1 MKCQDI
7 CRLGGYMCR
16 VRFSLFAAVALFL
29 TGSVAQVRAD
39 GLPVDPQ
46 MKISDPGCSGGG
58 CPAIVG
64 ANQGIIFTTVNGGGI
79 FTGTN
84 QSGVTWD
91 FLDFTLSIPVLA
103 ADITC
108 TAPGLYVCNVLA
120 DENGNASDIS
130 YNDDCEGCAG
140 IPTNE
145 QFFINLNDPNSTTGS
160 WPIGETFRGFI
171 NGNFTPS
178 GGFVPLAPVPEPG
191 TITLLGAGLAALI
204 AKRKLRARNSEVS
217 SSI

>member
-1 MKCQDI
+1 MKGLRFFLLAI
-7 CRLGGYMCR
+7 FVLG
-16 VRFSLFAAVALFL
+16 SAAVL
-29 TGSVAQVRAD
+29 RAD

-46 MKISDPGCSGGG
+46 MGVSDPPCSGDG

-64 ANQGIIFTTVNGGGI
+64 ANQGIIFTTTNGGGI

-84 QSGVTWD
+84 QSGLTWD
-91 FLDFTLSIPVLA
+91 SLDFTLAIPVA
-103 ADITC
+103 ADTVTC
-108 TAPGLYVCNVLA
+108 TAPGLYACNVVS
-120 DENGNASDIS
+120 DEEGNVSDIS

-145 QFFINLNDPNSTTGS
+145 QFFISLNDPGSTTGS

-171 NGNFTPS
+171 NGNFNPS
-178 GGFVPLAPVPEPG
+178 RGFVTLAPVPEPG
-191 TITLLGAGLAALI
+191 TITLLGVGLAALI
-204 AKRKLRARNSEVS
+204 AKRKLRARSSEIS

>member
-1 MKCQDI
+1 V
-7 CRLGGYMCR
+7 G
-16 VRFSLFAAVALFL
+16 SAAVL
-29 TGSVAQVRAD
+29 RAD

-46 MKISDPGCSGGG
+46 MGVSDPPCSGDG

-64 ANQGIIFTTVNGGGI
+64 ANQGIIFTTVTGGGI

-91 FLDFTLSIPVLA
+91 ALDFTLSIPVLA

-108 TAPGLYVCNVLA
+108 TAVGLYVCNVLA
-120 DENGNASDIS
+120 DENGNARDIS
-130 YNDDCEGCAG
+130 YNDDCGGCTG

-171 NGNFTPS
+171 NNNFNPS
-178 GGFVPLAPVPEPG
+178 GGLVPLAPVPEPG
-191 TITLLGAGLAALI
+191 TITLLGVGLAALM
-204 AKRKLRARNSEVS
+204 AKRKLRAARSSEVI